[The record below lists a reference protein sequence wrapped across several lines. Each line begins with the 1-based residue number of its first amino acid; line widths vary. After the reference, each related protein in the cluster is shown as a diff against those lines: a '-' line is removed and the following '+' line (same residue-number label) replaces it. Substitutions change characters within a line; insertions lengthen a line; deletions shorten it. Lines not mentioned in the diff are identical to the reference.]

1 MFRLKGDNIMKKLI
15 AVACAALLLAGCG
28 SSSEPKEVKKES
40 KTCSTTVSGMKAD
53 MKMNAEDDII
63 KTIDMSYVMPSTLL
77 GTDASKLSEDDMK
90 EMADSMMAQ
99 FGAEEGQGITV
110 KAEAAGKDLQVVM
123 SIDLATADKTVL
135 KALSFEGNTKNI
147 KLSDSVKDA
156 EKGGMTC
163 K

>member
-15 AVACAALLLAGCG
+15 AVACAALLLTGCG
-28 SSSEPKEVKKES
+28 SSTKEVKKES

-90 EMADSMMAQ
+90 TMADSMMAQ
-99 FGAEEGQGITV
+99 FGAKEGQGITV

-135 KALSFEGNTKNI
+135 KALSFEGNAKNI

>member
-28 SSSEPKEVKKES
+28 SSTKEVKKES

-90 EMADSMMAQ
+90 TMADSMMAQ
-99 FGAEEGQGITV
+99 FGAKEGQGITV

-135 KALSFEGNTKNI
+135 KALSFEGNAKNI

>member
-1 MFRLKGDNIMKKLI
+1 MKKLV
-15 AVACAALLLAGCG
+15 AFACAALLLAGCG
-28 SSSEPKEVKKES
+28 SSTSEPKEVKKES

-63 KTIDMSYVMPSTLL
+63 KTIDMTYIMPSTLL
-77 GTDASKLSEDDMK
+77 GQDASKLSEDDMNT
-90 EMADSMMAQ
+90 MADTMLTKL
-99 FGAEEGQGITV
+99 GAAEGEGITV
-110 KAEAAGKDLQVVM
+110 KATAVEKDLQIVL
-123 SIDLATADKTVL
+123 SIDLAKADASVL
-135 KALSFEGNTKNI
+135 KALSFEGNAKNI